1 MPQEQGTRE
10 SREEC
15 VARMLRSGASWRMI
29 QEECGVSRSTI
40 SRIKNRIEGGDKGT
54 TGSVLWDAELN
65 AKAIKLIK
73 KGDARTPAD
82 LVEQLGIPIPQ
93 AVELFNV
100 AATAM
105 RMTVYDIVELSRKL
119 DKMRNEA
126 SELIRE
132 LGEKIKEAREI
143 NRDLNVTIPILQ
155 TREEELGN
163 MVKMTSSLLGEL
175 NRAINVINSERAK
188 EVEKAAEMVSNAFF
202 ILYEAGRTA
211 ATIGV
216 FRAITCEHYD
226 MFNRRCEIREQ
237 VLNVVRKMGGDLK
250 SLEDF
255 LGLPESS
262 VIGIICTYCP
272 YYKQKDLE
280 TLRKQFKQVEDQVRK
295 SWGLKH

>member
-15 VARMLRSGASWRMI
+15 VARMLRNGASWRMI
-29 QEECGVSRSTI
+29 QEECGVSKSTI
-40 SRIKNRIEGGDKGT
+40 SRIKRRIEGGDKGA

-65 AKAIKLIK
+65 AKAIELIR
-73 KGDARTPAD
+73 KGKARTPAD
-82 LVEQLGIPIPQ
+82 LVEHLGIPIPQ
-93 AVELFNV
+93 VVELFNA

-105 RMTVYDIVELSRKL
+105 RMTVYDIVELSKKVDEIGNKVLGLTRGL
-119 DKMRNEA
+119 DKRISEA
-126 SELIRE
+126 SDIYEK
-132 LGEKIKEAREI
+132 LGK
-143 NRDLNVTIPILQ
+143 VIPILLEKEK
-155 TREEELGN
+155 TAEG

-202 ILYEAGRTA
+202 ILYEAGKTA

-226 MFNRRCEIREQ
+226 MIDRRCEIREQ
-237 VLNVVRKMGGDLK
+237 VLNAVQKMGGDLK

-255 LGLPESS
+255 LGLPEPA

-280 TLRKQFKQVEDQVRK
+280 TLRKQFKQVEDQVAK